1 MSSIRTWLE
10 QQGLAEFVGAFEA
23 ERVDLDTLPDLTD
36 ADLKEIG
43 LPLGPRR
50 RLLKAVRAWQDPAR
64 APAGER
70 RDVVPDDGAGRA
82 ERRQLTV
89 LFCDLV
95 GSMALSAALDPEDTR
110 QVVLRYQD
118 ACAGV
123 IARFEGF
130 LARFM
135 GDGVLAYFGY
145 PRAHE
150 DEAERAVRAGLA
162 LTRTVGALT
171 APNGDALAARVG
183 IATGLV
189 VVGDVI
195 GTGAARESAVVGDAP
210 NLAARLQGIASPG
223 QVVIAETTRRLL
235 GTGFALGRS
244 RVLRRRCG

>member
-135 GDGVLAYFGY
+135 GDGVMAMFGA
-145 PRAHE
+145 PFAFEGLLRLPACPRGRGGARRAGRTRAH
-150 DEAERAVRAGLA
+150 AHGGRTHGTER
-162 LTRTVGALT
+162 
-171 APNGDALAARVG
+171 
-183 IATGLV
+183 
-189 VVGDVI
+189 
-195 GTGAARESAVVGDAP
+195 
-210 NLAARLQGIASPG
+210 
-223 QVVIAETTRRLL
+223 
-235 GTGFALGRS
+235 
-244 RVLRRRCG
+244 